1 MKKRGVALVL
11 ALLLLA
17 GCAPEAEMPPPPSTS
32 AETEPCVVY
41 TDWSKLTPY
50 VPEDRESLYTRR
62 YESFTD
68 RLIPAGDHG
77 QLLPY
82 RGARLDRRNADE
94 WGFSGG
100 QELWGLCNAEGE
112 LITDPVFHS
121 VYQAGWWDY
130 DTDGRGTLPLLILGA
145 VREENGE
152 WANRYALADDQGRW
166 VTEFRY
172 QYCSAVG
179 PHGIVALEDTGECV
193 LISPEGEVVW
203 RTPGKEAWFWDNF
216 WSGDTA
222 ILWDGEDTRL
232 MDTHTGQSCGLD
244 GARDPQGFHEGLAR
258 AHDEADKWGYIDGAG
273 RWVIPPAYD
282 QCGDFEN
289 GRAVAVR
296 EGTHSLI
303 DRQGRTLL
311 DAAWQLRACR
321 GLDGENWYL
330 DYVETED
337 YGCQVWAAYDED
349 GNQLDAPAEGTVLR
363 VGIYGRMYETREDAT
378 VLWLGGAPV
387 VLPLAGELED
397 VAAGYVVLAN
407 AEGTDCALLTLEG
420 EVVAPFGSIGRL
432 YSSTDELTGQPY
444 FWKSTD
450 ENPGEVLLLDEDG
463 RVLVTSGALYG
474 GLLQTGRYSEDCYG
488 YLRPDGAW
496 VFRYVRK
503 GDGNI

>member
-1 MKKRGVALVL
+1 MKKRGMALVL

-68 RLIPAGDHG
+68 RLIPAGDYG

-152 WANRYALADDQGRW
+152 WVNRYALADDQGRW

-193 LISPEGEVVW
+193 LISPEGEVV
-203 RTPGKEAWFWDNF
+203 
-216 WSGDTA
+216 
-222 ILWDGEDTRL
+222 
-232 MDTHTGQSCGLD
+232 
-244 GARDPQGFHEGLAR
+244 
-258 AHDEADKWGYIDGAG
+258 
-273 RWVIPPAYD
+273 
-282 QCGDFEN
+282 
-289 GRAVAVR
+289 
-296 EGTHSLI
+296 
-303 DRQGRTLL
+303 
-311 DAAWQLRACR
+311 
-321 GLDGENWYL
+321 
-330 DYVETED
+330 
-337 YGCQVWAAYDED
+337 
-349 GNQLDAPAEGTVLR
+349 
-363 VGIYGRMYETREDAT
+363 
-378 VLWLGGAPV
+378 
-387 VLPLAGELED
+387 
-397 VAAGYVVLAN
+397 
-407 AEGTDCALLTLEG
+407 
-420 EVVAPFGSIGRL
+420 APFGSIGRL

-463 RVLVTSGALYG
+463 RVLATSGARYG
-474 GLLQTGRYSEDCYG
+474 GLLQTGRYGEDCYG

-503 GDGNI
+503 GDGDI

>member
-1 MKKRGVALVL
+1 MKKRGMALVL

-32 AETEPCVVY
+32 AETEPCGVY

-50 VPEDRESLYTRR
+50 VPEDRESLY
-62 YESFTD
+62 
-68 RLIPAGDHG
+68 
-77 QLLPY
+77 
-82 RGARLDRRNADE
+82 
-94 WGFSGG
+94 
-100 QELWGLCNAEGE
+100 
-112 LITDPVFHS
+112 
-121 VYQAGWWDY
+121 
-130 DTDGRGTLPLLILGA
+130 
-145 VREENGE
+145 
-152 WANRYALADDQGRW
+152 
-166 VTEFRY
+166 
-172 QYCSAVG
+172 YCSAVG

-193 LISPEGEVVW
+193 LISPEGEEVW

-222 ILWDGEDTRL
+222 IFWDGEDTRL
-232 MDTHTGQSCGLD
+232 MDTHTGQSYGLD

-387 VLPLAGELED
+387 VLPLAGEL
-397 VAAGYVVLAN
+397 G
-407 AEGTDCALLTLEG
+407 
-420 EVVAPFGSIGRL
+420 GR
-432 YSSTDELTGQPY
+432 G
-444 FWKSTD
+444 
-450 ENPGEVLLLDEDG
+450 
-463 RVLVTSGALYG
+463 G
-474 GLLQTGRYSEDCYG
+474 GLRCARQR
-488 YLRPDGAW
+488 R
-496 VFRYVRK
+496 
-503 GDGNI
+503 GD